1 MKKFL
6 SVLLTAVIIITSVFC
21 VSAFAAETPKTDTLL
36 SKIGTEDELCITF
49 TSGQSTIFSFLGNN
63 PVNKIAIKDNKV
75 SYEINNGFIT
85 VRAVANSDGVY
96 AYIPSIPY
104 FYVKLDSKIL
114 SLTDVKALIAKA
126 LNLTQGFIQFVDSYS
141 ESFDGKDYYVEEYND
156 REAVTSKFYYEGDS
170 LKILKVENAVT
181 KSVQYTYFDDISFTA
196 NDDSFFVP
204 VFALDVTPILQGL
217 FIALL
222 GSVIAV

>member
-36 SKIGTEDELCITF
+36 NKIGTEDELCVTF

-85 VRAVANSDGVY
+85 VRMVANSDGVY

-114 SLTDVKALIAKA
+114 SLTDVKALVAKA

-170 LKILKVENAVT
+170 LKILKVENAST
-181 KSVQYTYFDDISFTA
+181 KSVQYTYFDDISFA
-196 NDDSFFVP
+196 ADDDLFFVP

-222 GSVIAV
+222 GSVIAA

>member
-63 PVNKIAIKDNKV
+63 PINKIAIKDNKV

-126 LNLTQGFIQFVDSYS
+126 LNLTQGFIQFVDSYP
-141 ESFDGKDYYVEEYND
+141 ENFDGKDYYVEEYND
-156 REAVTSKFYYEGDS
+156 KEAVTSKFYYEGDS